1 MVYALRLEENQE
13 SVEKLLTVKLVKLV
27 ELEEEIQIMKSN
39 LYRDRTSASA
49 RR

>member
-13 SVEKLLTVKLVKLV
+13 SVEKLLTVKLVELV

-39 LYRDRTSASA
+39 LYRDRTSASG

>member
-39 LYRDRTSASA
+39 FYRD
-49 RR
+49 